1 MGAAIVAVS
10 YFRKKK
16 EGNRFSFYAGNLSSA
31 FFIWKKKTFQVHC
44 SPFPSLFSAQPG
56 KIQELKTVNFEFE
69 FR

>member
-10 YFRKKK
+10 YFRKKEK
-16 EGNRFSFYAGNLSSA
+16 EIVLVFMQVTCRLPFSSG
-31 FFIWKKKTFQVHC
+31 KKTFQVHC

-56 KIQELKTVNFEFE
+56 KIQERKTVNFEFE

>member
-1 MGAAIVAVS
+1 MDAAVVAVS
-10 YFRKKK
+10 YFRRKK
-16 EGNRFSFYAGNLSSA
+16 GIA
-31 FFIWKKKTFQVHC
+31 FVFMQVTCRVPFHQEKKTFQVHC